1 MQGPVTLCSFIV
13 RTAFDGNVSFAN
25 HAATCTVSG
34 HGGQIRDLDG
44 DEVDGYDECMIQ
56 APLEKITI
64 DVQKVICPVDY
75 QQSGVIN
82 DDVRC
87 FANLITG

>member
-1 MQGPVTLCSFIV
+1 M
-13 RTAFDGNVSFAN
+13 
-25 HAATCTVSG
+25 
-34 HGGQIRDLDG
+34 
-44 DEVDGYDECMIQ
+44 YDPGLTQ
-56 APLEKITI
+56 KITI
-64 DVQKVICPVDY
+64 DAQKVICPVDY